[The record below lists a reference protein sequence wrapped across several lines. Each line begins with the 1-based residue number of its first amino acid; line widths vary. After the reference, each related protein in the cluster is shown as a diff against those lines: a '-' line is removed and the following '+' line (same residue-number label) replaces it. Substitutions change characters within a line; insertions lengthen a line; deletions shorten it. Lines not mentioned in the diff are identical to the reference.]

1 MAEWRGIRTNA
12 QKKDASSAE
21 GRRLLSIMAS
31 RLYHDTQIIAE
42 NATMGKFPSLDPIAV
57 TPEGVDVLQKRL
69 HAMVQWEKMKQADI
83 LASAQ
88 SKTGGDR

>member
-1 MAEWRGIRTNA
+1 
-12 QKKDASSAE
+12 
-21 GRRLLSIMAS
+21 
-31 RLYHDTQIIAE
+31 
-42 NATMGKFPSLDPIAV
+42 MGKFPSLDPIAV